1 MNLYLLRHA
10 IAVPRGTDDVE
21 EKDRP
26 LTKEGKRKMKAIAEG
41 MESLKL
47 QFGRIL
53 SSPYKRAMETAEIV
67 AATFNMDVE
76 ICNTLV
82 PDGNQRAL
90 ITSLVKIP
98 EENLLLV
105 GHEPHLSQLISLL
118 ISGNSET
125 LIELKK
131 GGLCKLASEHLTFG
145 RSATLEW
152 LLPPAQLRQ
161 IR

>member
-10 IAVPRGTDDVE
+10 IAVARGTADFE

-41 MESLKL
+41 MRSLEL

-53 SSPYKRAMETAEIV
+53 SSPYRRAMETAQIV
-67 AATFNMDVE
+67 AAAFRMEIE
-76 ICNTLV
+76 ICKALT
-82 PDGNQRAL
+82 PGGNQREL
-90 ITSLVKIP
+90 ITRLAKIP
-98 EENLLLV
+98 EEDLLLV
-105 GHEPHLSQLISLL
+105 GHEPDLSQLISLL
-118 ISGNSET
+118 ISGNSEAR
-125 LIELKK
+125 IELKK
-131 GGLCKLASEHLTFG
+131 AGLCKLVSDHLTFG

-152 LLPPAQLRQ
+152 ILPPAQLRH